1 MVDPIVSTNGGL
13 MRNLGAAIFRTAG
26 GKLGF
31 AILAVSALVA
41 GWIAINGGLIFFIDS
56 VDFFNYAV
64 QLRHLNIGSYYY
76 TIGYPILIFLTGFTR
91 TGSIIPLFILQG
103 AFAALIPWLAFKTFS
118 EHSIKAG
125 VAAGLTCLVS
135 LTPYFFENT
144 FFHDETSLFFG
155 LLALT
160 FASAFFRLRETKY
173 IYLSSLCAIYAFLA
187 QPAVI
192 GFFVSCFGAII
203 LRAFRDRSVIKHV
216 FITLAIFGII
226 VIGVKKF
233 EISSMR
239 HRNLISEA
247 SQLGRQIFF
256 NEYVRASSNA
266 PFTGLSADRL
276 RTALVNVFKAP
287 PDGIR
292 GYIMGKLG
300 NQEATYQRLFG
311 QYEGHPVQLVSKMF
325 SAPNRDYFE
334 VMWNL
339 PDLSRQITDR
349 MFLSAS
355 LAFLYYHPLAVIEY
369 TLSNIVDFAK
379 GPGWHCQDDA
389 VFPDCRTKDRIAFYP
404 SLSDGVV
411 LSHGKMPDKAY
422 RFITARH
429 VSSGW
434 LMQAMTLAWPW
445 IYYNLRLPFLSAMV
459 FGWLASFWAS
469 SELRWT
475 LSAIVGCYV
484 INVLLFS
491 FLVEPLFRY
500 QVLNFSVS
508 AFAAGAGGY
517 LILQQVAHAVVG
529 FRRVAS
535 NSPCG

>member
-1 MVDPIVSTNGGL
+1 
-13 MRNLGAAIFRTAG
+13 MRNLGAAILRTAG

-31 AILAVSALVA
+31 AILAASTLVA

-56 VDFFNYAV
+56 VDFFNYAA

-76 TIGYPILIFLTGFTR
+76 TIGYPILILLTGFTR
-91 TGSIIPLFILQG
+91 TGSIIPLFILQA
-103 AFAALIPWLAFKTFS
+103 AFAALIPWFALKTFS
-118 EHSIKAG
+118 QHSVKAG
-125 VAAGLTCLVS
+125 VAAGLTCLAS

-160 FASAFFRLRETKY
+160 FASVFFRLRETKY
-173 IYLSSLCAIYAFLA
+173 IYLSSLCAIYAYLA

-192 GFFVSCFGAII
+192 GFFVSCFGAFV
-203 LRAFRDRSVIKHV
+203 LLAASNRRLIKHV
-216 FITLAIFGII
+216 LIILAIFGII
-226 VIGVKKF
+226 VGGVKRF
-233 EISSMR
+233 EISSMH
-239 HRNLISEA
+239 HRNLISQA

-256 NEYVRASSNA
+256 NEYVRASPYT
-266 PFTGLSADRL
+266 PFTGFASMKLQE
-276 RTALVNVFKAP
+276 TLVNLFKAP

-311 QYEGHPVQLVSKMF
+311 QYDGHPVQLVSKMF
-325 SAPNRDYFE
+325 SDPNRDYFE

-339 PDLSRQITDR
+339 PDLSSQITDR

-355 LAFLYYHPLAVIEY
+355 LEFFYYHPLAIIEY
-369 TLSNIVDFAK
+369 TFGNMIDFVK
-379 GPGWHCQDDA
+379 GPGWHCQGDT
-389 VFPDCRTKDRIAFYP
+389 VFPNCRTNDRTTFYP
-404 SLSDGVV
+404 ALSDGVT
-411 LSHGKMPDKAY
+411 LSRGDMPDNAY
-422 RFITARH
+422 RFVTARH
-429 VSSGW
+429 VSNGR
-434 LMQAMTLAWPW
+434 LMQEVTRAWQW
-445 IYYNLRLPFLSAMV
+445 IYYNLRLPFLCAMV

-469 SELRWT
+469 SGLRWT
-475 LSAIVGCYV
+475 LGTIVGCYV

-491 FLVEPLFRY
+491 FLVEPLVRY
-500 QVLNFSVS
+500 QVLTFSVS

-517 LILQQVAHAVVG
+517 LILQRMAHAVVG

>member
-1 MVDPIVSTNGGL
+1 
-13 MRNLGAAIFRTAG
+13 
-26 GKLGF
+26 
-31 AILAVSALVA
+31 
-41 GWIAINGGLIFFIDS
+41 
-56 VDFFNYAV
+56 
-64 QLRHLNIGSYYY
+64 
-76 TIGYPILIFLTGFTR
+76 

-266 PFTGLSADRL
+266 PFTGLAANRL

-292 GYIMGKLG
+292 GYIM
-300 NQEATYQRLFG
+300 
-311 QYEGHPVQLVSKMF
+311 
-325 SAPNRDYFE
+325 
-334 VMWNL
+334 
-339 PDLSRQITDR
+339 
-349 MFLSAS
+349 
-355 LAFLYYHPLAVIEY
+355 
-369 TLSNIVDFAK
+369 
-379 GPGWHCQDDA
+379 
-389 VFPDCRTKDRIAFYP
+389 
-404 SLSDGVV
+404 
-411 LSHGKMPDKAY
+411 
-422 RFITARH
+422 
-429 VSSGW
+429 
-434 LMQAMTLAWPW
+434 
-445 IYYNLRLPFLSAMV
+445 
-459 FGWLASFWAS
+459 
-469 SELRWT
+469 
-475 LSAIVGCYV
+475 
-484 INVLLFS
+484 
-491 FLVEPLFRY
+491 
-500 QVLNFSVS
+500 
-508 AFAAGAGGY
+508 
-517 LILQQVAHAVVG
+517 
-529 FRRVAS
+529 
-535 NSPCG
+535 